1 MNRKL
6 SVERDKQVQF
16 RMPKKT
22 HNDMKVALA
31 KNDSG
36 FADFFNE
43 ATEAYLKNP
52 KDYQRA
58 VDLILGKKGE

>member
-1 MNRKL
+1 
-6 SVERDKQVQF
+6 
-16 RMPKKT
+16 MPEKT
-22 HNDMKVALA
+22 HKKMKVALT
-31 KNDSG
+31 KNDTG

-52 KDYQRA
+52 KDYQKA

>member
-1 MNRKL
+1 
-6 SVERDKQVQF
+6 
-16 RMPKKT
+16 MPKKT